1 LVGLEA
7 ATHSSNPDAVLGL
20 SSISSY
26 LFIYSLLVIG
36 TFAVASVVVGEGE
49 ATLDSFKGLG
59 KSNPVLALAMIVLL
73 LAQAGVPVTS
83 GFIAKF
89 GVIRSAASVES
100 YPLAIIAMVA
110 AVVAAYLYLRIMV
123 SMWLES
129 SETDKQVNQ
138 SASSG
143 ATIAISVTVA
153 LVVGL
158 FPGLLLGFSEKV
170 GF

>member
-36 TFAVASVVVGEGE
+36 TFAVGSVVVGEGE
-49 ATLDSFKGLG
+49 ATLDSFKGLV
-59 KSNPVLALAMIVLL
+59 KSNPVLALAMTVLL

-89 GVIRSAASVES
+89 GVIRAAVSVES
-100 YPLAIIAMVA
+100 YPLAIIAMIA
-110 AVVAAYLYLRIMV
+110 AVIAAFLYLRIMV
-123 SMWLES
+123 SMWLQTAEG
-129 SETDKQVNQ
+129 ERVVAHPG
-138 SASSG
+138 SASLVIG
-143 ATIAISVTVA
+143 IAVA
-153 LVVGL
+153 SAIGVGIL
-158 FPGLLLGFSEKV
+158 PGLLLNFLDHIS
-170 GF
+170 F

>member
-1 LVGLEA
+1 
-7 ATHSSNPDAVLGL
+7 L

-36 TFAVASVVVGEGE
+36 TFAVASAVVGEGE

-59 KSNPVLALAMIVLL
+59 KSNPALALAMTVLL

-89 GVIRSAASVES
+89 GVIRAAVSVES

-123 SMWLES
+123 SMWLDKGS
-129 SETDKQVNQ
+129 SQ
-138 SASSG
+138 SQSISQS
-143 ATIAISVTVA
+143 ISVAVGVCTVTA
-153 LVVGL
+153 LAIGI
-158 FPGLLLGFSEKV
+158 FPAITVLNLLAQI
-170 GF
+170 